1 MLGSFAIALIAGFA
15 GLSLTRG
22 AAQLAVPVR
31 KLVVSA
37 SAVILGW
44 GIWSMHFVAM
54 LGLQL
59 PVLVYYDPL
68 ITLISALI
76 AILVTGLALVLVHFG
91 QRTTTKIV
99 AAGATLG
106 LGIAAMHYVGMSGI
120 EVCRPVYSL
129 VGILTAIS
137 ASIALSIMSFLIS
150 YGTRSRRGIL
160 LGVLGFAVAVF
171 AVHFIAM
178 SGTGFVLD
186 EGTTGTGPRLSN
198 EVLAFGVALSA
209 FVLSGASL
217 LTGATFAEADA
228 PAAPEPDPAPL
239 PVAEPPEPTPPV
251 AEAPDPRLPYEANA
265 KTHFIDAQSV
275 SAIRAEGHYTVLYA
289 GKEKLFCPWSITE
302 AEARVRTPGFI
313 RTHRSYLVNTA
324 HVTSFERKKDNG
336 VCYFENT
343 EALTKAPVS
352 RSRLPEVQELLG
364 V

>member
-1 MLGSFAIALIAGFA
+1 M
-15 GLSLTRG
+15 SLTRG

-68 ITLISALI
+68 ITLVSALI

-91 QRTTTKIV
+91 QRTTLKIV
-99 AAGATLG
+99 VAGATLG
-106 LGIAAMHYVGMSGI
+106 VGIAAMHYVGMSGI
-120 EVCRPVYSL
+120 EVCRPVYS
-129 VGILTAIS
+129 VAGVLTALS

-150 YGTRSRRGIL
+150 YGTRSRRSIL

-178 SGTGFVLD
+178 SGTGFVLSD
-186 EGTTGTGPRLSN
+186 ASAGTGPKLSN
-198 EVLAFGVALSA
+198 ELLAFGVALSA

-217 LTGATFAEADA
+217 LTGATFAETDA
-228 PAAPEPDPAPL
+228 PAAPDADHAAEPAADPPAP
-239 PVAEPPEPTPPV
+239 ASPPKI
-251 AEAPDPRLPYEANA
+251 AEAPEPRLPYEANA
-265 KTHFIDAQSV
+265 KTHFIDAHCV

-289 GKEKLFCPWSITE
+289 GKDKLFCPWSITE
-302 AEARVRTPGFI
+302 AEARVRSPGFI

-336 VCYFENT
+336 VCYFDNT
-343 EALTKAPVS
+343 DALSKAPVS
-352 RSRLPEVQELLG
+352 RSRLPEVQDLLG